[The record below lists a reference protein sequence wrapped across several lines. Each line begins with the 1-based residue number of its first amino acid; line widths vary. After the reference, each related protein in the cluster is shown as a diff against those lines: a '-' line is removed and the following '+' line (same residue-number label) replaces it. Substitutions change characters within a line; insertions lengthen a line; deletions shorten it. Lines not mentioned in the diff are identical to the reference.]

1 MFLINVDLF
10 ILSSVFC
17 IVYRVVE
24 SSAIFSHQQNE
35 KTYLPYQ
42 PGMGNNIYIVWSVK
56 VFALSLNESWTVLG
70 SWLCSKC
77 ARNGGQLMS
86 VAVY

>member
-42 PGMGNNIYIVWSVK
+42 PGMGNNIYIV
-56 VFALSLNESWTVLG
+56 
-70 SWLCSKC
+70 
-77 ARNGGQLMS
+77 
-86 VAVY
+86 